1 MSGDIEDFLKRA
13 AQRRQAR
20 QGSQP
25 PPPPPPRPRSEYSN
39 ARNERITRAQDEYED
54 DIEPALLEEP
64 LAQRLAELKRKQL
77 AAQTAQTAKRQGS
90 AERRDQS
97 PGRDQR
103 GKAERATL
111 KQSSA
116 AKRAAASPKQASPPA
131 SVAAATAQA
140 AAAPVAT
147 TPVEEL
153 MRLLQTPQGLRN
165 AFLMREILDRPEH
178 RW

>member
-25 PPPPPPRPRSEYSN
+25 PPPPPPRPRPEYSN
-39 ARNERITRAQDEYED
+39 ARNERITRAQDED

-64 LAQRLAELKRKQL
+64 LAQRLQELKRKQL
-77 AAQTAQTAKRQGS
+77 AAQTAQTAKRRGS

-97 PGRDQR
+97 PARDQR
-103 GKAERATL
+103 GNAERGTL

-116 AKRAAASPKQASPPA
+116 AKRAAASPKQASPPT

-140 AAAPVAT
+140 AAAPVET